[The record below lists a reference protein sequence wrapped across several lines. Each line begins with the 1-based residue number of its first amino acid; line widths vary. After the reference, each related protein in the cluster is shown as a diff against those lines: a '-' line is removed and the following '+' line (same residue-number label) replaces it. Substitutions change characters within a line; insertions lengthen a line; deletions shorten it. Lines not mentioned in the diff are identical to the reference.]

1 MARRESEPWRRAIAV
16 AVGAA
21 LLAAASVYA
30 ASAILA
36 EHTGGVTGVPG
47 QWKLLQLYDLIGE
60 AKVDPAL
67 KLGELARVN
76 PDLEQLI
83 HSDGTRLYTPARNDT
98 LVGSTDLQDE
108 FASTSPATIAS
119 QWNETLLAKP
129 QIYLTVRARVFAWL
143 FFTPDPVQCDAF

>member
-1 MARRESEPWRRAIAV
+1 MVRCEGEQWRRAIGF

-21 LLAAASVYA
+21 LLCAASLYA

-36 EHTGGVTGVPG
+36 QRTGGVTGVPG

-60 AKVDPAL
+60 VKRDPSL
-67 KLGELARVN
+67 ELGELARVN

-83 HSDGTRLYTPARNDT
+83 RSDGTRLYTPARNDT

-108 FASTSPATIAS
+108 
-119 QWNETLLAKP
+119 
-129 QIYLTVRARVFAWL
+129 
-143 FFTPDPVQCDAF
+143 C